1 MAQNFAPLLDSL
13 LGVVLI
19 GAGVAVHFRKRLLIR
34 EPRRRFLIRR
44 RTLYRLAAVVLVA
57 GGIGLLAEAW
67 LIAGDPVEAETAATM
82 PSVATTVA
90 ASPPEPVP
98 VEQLAPVT
106 RKTLLLFWGTPADDD
121 SVDEQATLAYA
132 RALADSVAASLP
144 RRVPGLGAI
153 AQPITQDEWKSLLKD
168 AEQSRARCE
177 SEDVDLLAAVS
188 VGALRLEGG
197 IGYATWREPDYLVVD
212 CRTGETRRRRGHVNE
227 RMGDRV
233 PYEQGLSDELRDLM
247 ADAPATP

>member
-1 MAQNFAPLLDSL
+1 MAQNFVPLLDSL

-44 RTLYRLAAVVLVA
+44 WTLYRLAAVALVA
-57 GGIGLLAEAW
+57 GGIGLLVEAW
-67 LIAGDPVEAETAATM
+67 LIADDPLEAKSAAKM

-90 ASPPEPVP
+90 ASPPPEP
-98 VEQLAPVT
+98 VEQPVPVT

-121 SVDEQATLAYA
+121 SVDDQTALAYS
-132 RALADSVAASLP
+132 RALADYAAVSLP
-144 RRVPGLGAI
+144 RRVPGLGAV

-177 SEDVDLLAAVS
+177 SADVDVIAAVS
-188 VGALRLEGG
+188 VGALRLEGA

-227 RMGDRV
+227 RIGDRV
-233 PYEQGLSDELRDLM
+233 PYEQDVSDELRDFM
-247 ADAPATP
+247 AGSPATP

>member
-34 EPRRRFLIRR
+34 EPRRRFLMRR
-44 RTLYRLAAVVLVA
+44 RTLYRLGAVVLVA
-57 GGIGLLAEAW
+57 GGIGLLLEAW

-106 RKTLLLFWGTPADDD
+106 RKTLLLFWGTPADDTP
-121 SVDEQATLAYA
+121 STSRQPSPMPARWPTLLRRPCHGGCPVSAPS
-132 RALADSVAASLP
+132 RSPSP
-144 RRVPGLGAI
+144 RTNGSP
-153 AQPITQDEWKSLLKD
+153 S
-168 AEQSRARCE
+168 
-177 SEDVDLLAAVS
+177 
-188 VGALRLEGG
+188 
-197 IGYATWREPDYLVVD
+197 
-212 CRTGETRRRRGHVNE
+212 
-227 RMGDRV
+227 
-233 PYEQGLSDELRDLM
+233 
-247 ADAPATP
+247 